1 MKLYVT
7 LNEDVIADLVF
18 EDNKFRL
25 EYYNKWKK
33 EGFELSPHL
42 KFETSPS
49 ENIKNFLKNLLP
61 EGENLDD
68 ISIFL
73 QISKYNTFG
82 LIKEIGKD
90 VAGAVNFYTKL
101 PKMKEKKFIE
111 IPKTKLLQK
120 IKNISYEN
128 ILVWDGKVRLS
139 IAGVGK
145 KLPVM
150 IKEGKFGFGDGEY
163 ASTHILKFDKKNLHL
178 VENEYLSLW
187 IAKQVGL
194 DVNEAEILEME
205 EEKIL
210 AVKRFDRE
218 FINDKID
225 KKHIIDGVQLLNMPP
240 EYKYQKVYGENSVVE
255 GVTIA
260 KLSNAI
266 EKYTKNPLKEKEK
279 FINWILFNWI
289 IGNSDAHGKNISFY
303 VGKEGISITPFYDIL
318 NTTLYKEFYDT
329 KLALSIGD
337 NFDLENITYEDLLDL
352 AYDLRVKEGFLIKR
366 LKSLLTKIEKT
377 LNNLPQEHIDKNF
390 KAHYIK
396 DMHSKIKKISKLL

>member
-7 LNEDVIADLVF
+7 LNEDVIANLVF

-25 EYYNKWKK
+25 EYYDKWKK

-42 KFETSPS
+42 KFETSTS

-90 VAGAVNFYTKL
+90 VAGAVNFYTEL
-101 PKMKEKKFIE
+101 PKIKEKKFIE
-111 IPKTKLLQK
+111 IPKAKLLQK
-120 IKNISYEN
+120 IKNINYEN

-150 IKEGKFGFGDGEY
+150 IKEGKFGFGEGEY
-163 ASTHILKFDKKNLHL
+163 ASTHILKFDKKTLHL

-187 IAKQVGL
+187 MAKQVGL

-205 EEKIL
+205 GEKIL

-218 FINDKID
+218 FINDKIN

-240 EYKYQKVYGENSVVE
+240 EYKYQKVYGKNSVVE

-279 FINWILFNWI
+279 FINWILFNLI

-318 NTTLYKEFYDT
+318 NTSLYKEFYDT

-396 DMHSKIKKISKLL
+396 DMHSKLKKISKLL

>member
-25 EYYNKWKK
+25 EYYDKWKK

-42 KFETSPS
+42 KFETSTS

-90 VAGAVNFYTKL
+90 VAGAVNFYTEL
-101 PKMKEKKFIE
+101 PKIKEKNFIE

-187 IAKQVGL
+187 MAKQVGL

-318 NTTLYKEFYDT
+318 NTSLYKEFYDT

-377 LNNLPQEHIDKNF
+377 LNNLPQKHIDKNF

>member
-318 NTTLYKEFYDT
+318 NTSLYKEFYDT

>member
-1 MKLYVT
+1 VKLYVT

>member
-1 MKLYVT
+1 VKLYVT
-7 LNEDVIADLVF
+7 LNEDVIANLVF

-25 EYYNKWKK
+25 EYYDKWKK

-318 NTTLYKEFYDT
+318 NTSLYKEFYDT

>member
-7 LNEDVIADLVF
+7 LNEDVIANLVF

-25 EYYNKWKK
+25 EYYDKWKK

-318 NTTLYKEFYDT
+318 NTSLYKEFYDT